1 VKRLVAIVILNIF
14 LLNVLGY
21 YGVLLGLK
29 IKAGDD
35 LAKRL
40 DSDMYDLGAT
50 VTFQIPLAMPYGTDS
65 KNYERVDG
73 EFQKDGIVY
82 RMVKQRYYQDV
93 LYIVCVRDEKTTRIN
108 SALEDY
114 VQSFAG
120 QDDDNSQQHTSAPS
134 LIKDYVDCHVAL
146 TPSVVGWEKEMTRA
160 SFARTFID
168 SYFAS
173 IVHPPDRS
181 SRA

>member
-1 VKRLVAIVILNIF
+1 MKRLFAIVILNIF

-29 IKAGDD
+29 THSGDE
-35 LAKRL
+35 LSQRL

-50 VTFQIPLAMPYGTDS
+50 VTFQVPLTMPYATDS
-65 KNYERVDG
+65 HGYERVDG
-73 EFQKDGIVY
+73 EFEKDGAVY

-93 LYIVCVRDEKTTRIN
+93 LYIVCIKDEKTTHIN
-108 SALEDY
+108 NALEDF

-134 LIKDYVDCHVAL
+134 LIKDYVDYYVTL
-146 TPSVVGWEKEMTRA
+146 TPSVNGWEKEVTNN
-160 SFARTFID
+160 SVARNLID

-173 IVHPPDRS
+173 IIHPPDR
-181 SRA
+181 A